1 MNEYENQPADDAS
14 GEIPR
19 PTIDDYEAPET
30 DNAED
35 DGPGWAAPTSE
46 PVDVTA
52 TESAPSHALRR
63 TLIFAGAATAA
74 GLLIGTGVAVA
85 RSGSD
90 HRPESA
96 SESSRDDART
106 PATVDGAVNAA
117 HFDADGDGRGPDGPG
132 GHHGRDRDGRG
143 GAHGDH
149 AMPGSDQGAT
159 GSWQAQPPTGGQPG
173 NAPSSS
179 SHGS

>member
-30 DNAED
+30 EGSEVEGSDV
-35 DGPGWAAPTSE
+35 GTSE
-46 PVDVTA
+46 SEKSAVEA
-52 TESAPSHALRR
+52 APSHALRR

-96 SESSRDDART
+96 SESNRDDARIPIT
-106 PATVDGAVNAA
+106 VANAGNPAP
-117 HFDADGDGRGPDGPG
+117 FDADGDGRGPDGPG
-132 GHHGRDRDGRG
+132 GHHGQGHDRDGRG
-143 GAHGDH
+143 RPQGDH
-149 AMPGSDQGAT
+149 ALPGADQGAI
-159 GSWQAQPPTGGQPG
+159 GSWQGQSPSGGQPG